1 MAPELGIRLSHIL
14 LALGL
19 SVFAVP
25 NALARPNLVGTVAT
39 LLAAFLAS
47 FLFVWG
53 LSRMIALFR
62 STD

>member
-1 MAPELGIRLSHIL
+1 MVPELGIRLSHVV
-14 LALGL
+14 LAIGL

-25 NALARPNLVGTVAT
+25 NALARPSLVGTVGT
-39 LLAAFLAS
+39 LVAAFLAS

-62 STD
+62 SGD

>member
-1 MAPELGIRLSHIL
+1 MVPELGIRLSHVV

-25 NALARPNLVGTVAT
+25 NALGRPTLVGTVAT
-39 LLAAFLAS
+39 LVAALLAS

-53 LSRMIALFR
+53 LSRMIDLFR
-62 STD
+62 RGD

>member
-1 MAPELGIRLSHIL
+1 MVPELGIRLSHVV
-14 LALGL
+14 LAMGL

-25 NALARPNLVGTVAT
+25 NALARQGLVGTAGT

-53 LSRMIALFR
+53 LSRMIALFQ
-62 STD
+62 SGD